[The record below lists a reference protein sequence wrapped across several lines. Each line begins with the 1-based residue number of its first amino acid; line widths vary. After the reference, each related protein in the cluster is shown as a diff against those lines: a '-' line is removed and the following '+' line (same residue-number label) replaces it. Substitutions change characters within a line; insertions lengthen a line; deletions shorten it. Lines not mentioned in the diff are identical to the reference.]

1 MSQTKTKRPGT
12 RDQIEKTRDSHAR
25 EEGGGGG
32 VNDFD
37 LLLSELFETH
47 WQFQSREKG
56 KRRSC
61 ALAEIVSNIQRK
73 RRRWKIE

>member
-61 ALAEIVSNIQRK
+61 TSRNCVKYSTKEAEV
-73 RRRWKIE
+73 ED